1 MADGEDGLPQHVA
14 STDDKRKRAW
24 LFAAAGT
31 AAAISAESGIAFV
44 AHGQTEA
51 AMLLISSSVIGLA
64 TIVAG
69 AVVQVYDS
77 AQRTRRLQIQHVGLS
92 AIASAVARC
101 IDDAHAPAADAL
113 AWQHAAEAASVRASA
128 REIVTDMMP
137 AMLAAIGQ
145 EALCAADRRIPHL
158 PDARCGNR
166 GVLRK
171 ERPSA

>member
-69 AVVQVYDS
+69 
-77 AQRTRRLQIQHVGLS
+77 
-92 AIASAVARC
+92 
-101 IDDAHAPAADAL
+101 
-113 AWQHAAEAASVRASA
+113 E
-128 REIVTDMMP
+128 
-137 AMLAAIGQ
+137 
-145 EALCAADRRIPHL
+145 
-158 PDARCGNR
+158 
-166 GVLRK
+166 
-171 ERPSA
+171 

>member
-1 MADGEDGLPQHVA
+1 M
-14 STDDKRKRAW
+14 
-24 LFAAAGT
+24 
-31 AAAISAESGIAFV
+31 
-44 AHGQTEA
+44 
-51 AMLLISSSVIGLA
+51 
-64 TIVAG
+64 
-69 AVVQVYDS
+69 
-77 AQRTRRLQIQHVGLS
+77 
-92 AIASAVARC
+92 
-101 IDDAHAPAADAL
+101 
-113 AWQHAAEAASVRASA
+113 RASA